1 MCDVPFQRVKAL
13 HLKQTPDVAA
23 ASFWVLT
30 SFYRF
35 ATAAALLLKAFR
47 YPRVFRKQLH
57 VVNVRHLP
65 IHPSTHLEQFVWRT
79 NFLFHNDASLASISG
94 LLLVVISSPCCLQ
107 RAPHN
112 SPSFTLHEKGW
123 TSEQRFWLWK
133 ETEVEEIDLISLL
146 CWIDKESLCLNFLM
160 QEKAALWNCTSYFNS
175 CIPKLL
181 TNWQLYIGYKSLV
194 TIWTG

>member
-65 IHPSTHLEQFVWRT
+65 IHPLTWSSLFGEPIFCSTTMHPLHPSPVCFWWS
-79 NFLFHNDASLASISG
+79 FLPLAAS
-94 LLLVVISSPCCLQ
+94 
-107 RAPHN
+107 RE
-112 SPSFTLHEKGW
+112 LH
-123 TSEQRFWLWK
+123 TTHQA
-133 ETEVEEIDLISLL
+133 LL
-146 CWIDKESLCLNFLM
+146 CMKKVGHQNKGSDSGRK
-160 QEKAALWNCTSYFNS
+160 QK
-175 CIPKLL
+175 
-181 TNWQLYIGYKSLV
+181 
-194 TIWTG
+194 